1 LGSNASTGNEVS
13 HFEGIDDK
21 TLLQVNGS
29 MVVGTLF
36 VLTLT
41 ALIPN
46 LQVLGMTA
54 LGLITMTI
62 ILPFVISAIL
72 VLSGHKLLGKERVIR
87 WAKSGT
93 KWGFIIF
100 VLYLANLLAFSIGG
114 AVETLE
120 NLEEN
125 VELRCA
131 ASPETFNVT
140 AEPWKCSMF
149 TPGSLAEQCARNPEN
164 FDVECS
170 QFIPPS
176 S

>member
-1 LGSNASTGNEVS
+1 MGQERHKVGFYYFRTLSSKLVS
-13 HFEGIDDK
+13 VF
-21 TLLQVNGS
+21 N
-29 MVVGTLF
+29 
-36 VLTLT
+36 
-41 ALIPN
+41 
-46 LQVLGMTA
+46 
-54 LGLITMTI
+54 
-62 ILPFVISAIL
+62 
-72 VLSGHKLLGKERVIR
+72 R
-87 WAKSGT
+87 
-93 KWGFIIF
+93 
-100 VLYLANLLAFSIGG
+100 GG